1 MPTPILLLA
10 LQAAALL
17 APLPT
22 RRITRLQ
29 AASTRRRPLHRSP
42 DLEQDGYLE
51 VGDGHEIYY
60 QVKTLKKNFG
70 EPLPT
75 ALWLHGGPGAGCYPN
90 HARFFDPEKWR
101 IVLLDQRG
109 CGKSKYTG
117 ECWDSN
123 DTPRLVHDLELVR
136 THLNLTKWDCVQ
148 GGSWGS
154 TLALAYAQSH
164 PSSVRSLVLRGVCLM
179 RPLEIDWLFSPNG
192 GAASLAPKGYAAF
205 RKHVSLEEGCDDRDV
220 LHAYYERFKDSKTRD
235 AAARAWAAW
244 EGAASSI
251 SRRSGVATFS
261 KGEWAFE
268 HSPEYQEYMANRTR
282 DKVASLANRT
292 QSEDYFNGTTVP
304 ELGSTVDKALP
315 KPKRQ
320 PAQPMLTCAYSV
332 KNGFLHEDSILSNID
347 KIRDIPCI
355 AVQGAA
361 DPICPPRTAYDLHK
375 AWPEMEL
382 VLVAGGGHS
391 QYDPDVQH
399 ELLEATDRMH
409 GRLADA
415 GPAPTT
421 KRGGGRPSTRLYAS
435 ARDDDGAPAT
445 KTRFVLVQTRHP
457 GNVGAAAR
465 ALLTMGFD
473 ELCLV
478 DPADRGVL
486 NRKKAVDG
494 ASGAR
499 GILERAKIEDSL
511 AAALEGFDLRCATGM
526 PTDMSRARST
536 QVFREPRAF
545 FEGLK
550 GDTGSIAFVFGN
562 ERMGMTEEDMSICD
576 VVLGV
581 PTNPN
586 FGSLN
591 LASAVQLVAYDW
603 RQALGGFPSR
613 VRTTNAARGRASTR
627 LYATARDDVVSVDS
641 MHDDAEARSQFGTK
655 AYWDD
660 MYRGLGDFDEEA
672 YEWYFGWPDIKPYFQ
687 EHVHTTSKILIPG
700 MGNDPLLLDLVGA
713 GYGDIT
719 AFDYSEG
726 AVARQAELL
735 AYDANAED
743 AVTLLCRD
751 ARALDEAWTGA
762 FDAILEKGCL
772 DALYLSD
779 DTDGNVRK
787 AAEELRRVLK
797 PGGIFMSVSGVVP
810 ADLRREI
817 CSTEKYDW
825 IRDGTED
832 LKAGCFVWRKR

>member
-1 MPTPILLLA
+1 M
-10 LQAAALL
+10 
-17 APLPT
+17 T
-22 RRITRLQ
+22 R
-29 AASTRRRPLHRSP
+29 
-42 DLEQDGYLE
+42 
-51 VGDGHEIYY
+51 
-60 QVKTLKKNFG
+60 
-70 EPLPT
+70 
-75 ALWLHGGPGAGCYPN
+75 
-90 HARFFDPEKWR
+90 
-101 IVLLDQRG
+101 
-109 CGKSKYTG
+109 
-117 ECWDSN
+117 
-123 DTPRLVHDLELVR
+123 
-136 THLNLTKWDCVQ
+136 
-148 GGSWGS
+148 
-154 TLALAYAQSH
+154 
-164 PSSVRSLVLRGVCLM
+164 
-179 RPLEIDWLFSPNG
+179 
-192 GAASLAPKGYAAF
+192 
-205 RKHVSLEEGCDDRDV
+205 
-220 LHAYYERFKDSKTRD
+220 
-235 AAARAWAAW
+235 
-244 EGAASSI
+244 
-251 SRRSGVATFS
+251 
-261 KGEWAFE
+261 
-268 HSPEYQEYMANRTR
+268 
-282 DKVASLANRT
+282 
-292 QSEDYFNGTTVP
+292 
-304 ELGSTVDKALP
+304 
-315 KPKRQ
+315 
-320 PAQPMLTCAYSV
+320 
-332 KNGFLHEDSILSNID
+332 
-347 KIRDIPCI
+347 
-355 AVQGAA
+355 
-361 DPICPPRTAYDLHK
+361 
-375 AWPEMEL
+375 
-382 VLVAGGGHS
+382 
-391 QYDPDVQH
+391 
-399 ELLEATDRMH
+399 
-409 GRLADA
+409 
-415 GPAPTT
+415 
-421 KRGGGRPSTRLYAS
+421 
-435 ARDDDGAPAT
+435 
-445 KTRFVLVQTRHP
+445 TRFVLVQTRHP

-473 ELCLV
+473 ELVLV

-526 PTDMSRARST
+526 PTDMARSRST
-536 QVFREPRAF
+536 QVFREPRALF
-545 FEGLK
+545 QDVLK
-550 GDTGSIAFVFGN
+550 GDIGSVAFVFGN
-562 ERMGMTEEDMSICD
+562 ERMGLAEEDMAMCD

-627 LYATARDDVVSVDS
+627 LYATARDDVVSVDD

-660 MYRGLGDFDEEA
+660 MYRGVGDFAKEA

-687 EHVHTTSKILIPG
+687 EHVHTTSKVLIPG

-719 AFDYSEG
+719 AFDYGEG

-735 AYDANAED
+735 AYDSHAED
-743 AVTLLCRD
+743 VVTLLCRD

-817 CSTEKYDW
+817 CSTETYDW